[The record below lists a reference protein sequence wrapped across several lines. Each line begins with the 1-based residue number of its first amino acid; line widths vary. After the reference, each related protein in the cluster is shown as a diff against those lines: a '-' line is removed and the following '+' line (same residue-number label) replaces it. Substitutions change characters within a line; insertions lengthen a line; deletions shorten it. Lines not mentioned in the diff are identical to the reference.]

1 MVPRTGAAN
10 ERIQRA
16 WGVGKTSQERQVP
29 KLPEKVHGE
38 AGVAIAARQNRD
50 SLDSP
55 DFDRTDRTDRTDRQP
70 FPEGARAL
78 NKLEQGTD
86 TDWLVLGG

>member
-1 MVPRTGAAN
+1 MGRRQNLAGAAGS
-10 ERIQRA
+10 EAARKGPWRSGI
-16 WGVGKTSQERQVP
+16 GV
-29 KLPEKVHGE
+29 
-38 AGVAIAARQNRD
+38 GVAIAARQNRD

-55 DFDRTDRTDRTDRQP
+55 DPDPDFDPDFDFDFDFDRTERQP

>member
-1 MVPRTGAAN
+1 MGRRQNLAGAAGS
-10 ERIQRA
+10 EAARKGPWRSGI
-16 WGVGKTSQERQVP
+16 GV
-29 KLPEKVHGE
+29 
-38 AGVAIAARQNRD
+38 GVAIAARQNRD

-55 DFDRTDRTDRTDRQP
+55 DFDFDFDFDFDRTERQP
-70 FPEGARAL
+70 FPEGARAV